1 MLNNCTPVILKLVLS
16 LACAF
21 AFYWSIRIKKIFPVL
36 LTIGLIAGV
45 LLVLLLPSTR
55 MVYGIYVYLGFV
67 VLCIVYGLTI
77 KEMKMWPRV
86 IIILMSVFIIIYWLW
101 VQNHWHGNEVLLPIA
116 ALIIGLAGIITKAK
130 LKNELGFLVIL
141 TTDAIAIIVEHLIKA
156 SS

>member
-1 MLNNCTPVILKLVLS
+1 MILKLILS

-21 AFYWSIRIKKIFPVL
+21 AFYWSIKTKKIFPVL

-45 LLVLLLPSTR
+45 LLALLLPVTG

-77 KEMKMWPRV
+77 KEIQLWPRV
-86 IIILMSVFIIIYWLW
+86 IIILMSGFIILYWLW
-101 VQNHWHGNEVLLPIA
+101 VLNHWHGNEVLLPIA
-116 ALIIGLAGIITKAK
+116 ALIVGMAGIVTKAK

-141 TTDAIAIIVEHLIKA
+141 AADALAIIAEHLMKA
-156 SS
+156 S